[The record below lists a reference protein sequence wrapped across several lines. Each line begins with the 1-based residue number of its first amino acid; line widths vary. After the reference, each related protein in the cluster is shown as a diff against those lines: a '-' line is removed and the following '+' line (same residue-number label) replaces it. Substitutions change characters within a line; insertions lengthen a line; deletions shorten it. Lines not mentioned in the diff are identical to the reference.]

1 MRQCARW
8 DQTSTVNASKVTLN
22 LLSDHIADHIMIK
35 SFSQSGFLLHNDDIR
50 IIGPAVFFPR
60 EVLHWNVKD
69 FNDINE
75 ASLSLFTLLD
85 PKVDILLIGLGHKV
99 ERLSQEAM
107 NYLRGNKINF
117 EILTTEKACALFN
130 FLNGEKRQIAAAMIP
145 PEVIDDSMILP
156 KDTDTIKFQQTIDLF
171 SNNVHQEFKPKEML
185 ETPISRIK
193 ETKTNIDYIM
203 ERRRKAKEILADQQ
217 APEDKDEVERE
228 RKERKGKMAAE
239 KTKEKLEGEKSSQS
253 DGEQIQRDSVQD
265 VMEALKKADREKT
278 KPDKDS
284 DDPKS

>member
-1 MRQCARW
+1 MFEISESNKILC
-8 DQTSTVNASKVTLN
+8 VV
-22 LLSDHIADHIMIK
+22 I
-35 SFSQSGFLLHNDDIR
+35 LHNDDIR

-156 KDTDTIKFQQTIDLF
+156 KTLIQLSFNKQLTF
-171 SNNVHQEFKPKEML
+171 SAIMYIRNLNQRKCWKLPSQE
-185 ETPISRIK
+185 
-193 ETKTNIDYIM
+193 
-203 ERRRKAKEILADQQ
+203 
-217 APEDKDEVERE
+217 
-228 RKERKGKMAAE
+228 
-239 KTKEKLEGEKSSQS
+239 
-253 DGEQIQRDSVQD
+253 
-265 VMEALKKADREKT
+265 
-278 KPDKDS
+278 
-284 DDPKS
+284 